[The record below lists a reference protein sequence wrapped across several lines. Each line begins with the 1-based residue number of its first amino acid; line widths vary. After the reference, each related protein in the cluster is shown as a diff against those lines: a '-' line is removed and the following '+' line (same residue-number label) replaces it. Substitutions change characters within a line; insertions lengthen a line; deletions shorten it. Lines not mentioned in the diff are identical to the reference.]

1 MPALA
6 LVAQPSSGGDA
17 LPASDASAT
26 AAPAISPANSEE
38 SDITAPAPMV
48 LSEKPENYCAA
59 GANCTHPGGP
69 TIELSTHKCSNC
81 AKLIHC
87 QLFCG
92 RYLSDLESTEEAP
105 PGNWYSKNLVA
116 LIDKGMSKEEL
127 VVCHGCVAALKGI
140 ASKEDEENSSVSSEG
155 SSQDLLTENS
165 VADKDVVKYSKEDW
179 EACNYKVSWGE
190 IMTS

>member
-6 LVAQPSSGGDA
+6 LVAQPSSGAGDA

-26 AAPAISPANSEE
+26 AATTISPANSEE
-38 SDITAPAPMV
+38 SDITADVPPTPMV
-48 LSEKPENYCAA
+48 LSTKPENYCAA

-69 TIELSTHKCSNC
+69 IIELSTHKYSNC

-92 RYLSDLESTEEAP
+92 RYLSNLEFTEEVP

-140 ASKEDEENSSVSSEG
+140 ASKEDEENNSVSSKN
-155 SSQDLLTENS
+155 SSRDLLTDNS
-165 VADKDVVKYSKEDW
+165 VIDEDVFKYSKED
-179 EACNYKVSWGE
+179 
-190 IMTS
+190 